1 MRRWMATLLLLLPL
15 WGCAGQESSLDEA
28 LRFRASLTQ
37 AGGCSFVGR
46 ITADFGDSVEV
57 FTVSCRASAE
67 GTTELTL
74 LEPETLEGVTA
85 VVSQDG
91 GTVTYDGLMV
101 EFGLLAQGN
110 LIPAAAPA
118 VVAGCWS
125 SAYISCAA
133 SDADSYRVTYERD
146 YEEKRLTVDTFFKN
160 GLPYYAEVCYNQ
172 TCVLQ
177 MEISDY
183 TMN

>member
-1 MRRWMATLLLLLPL
+1 MRRWMAVFALLLPL
-15 WGCAGQESSLDEA
+15 WGCSAQENQLEEA
-28 LRFRASLTQ
+28 LHFRASLTQ
-37 AGGCSFVGR
+37 AGGCSFVGT
-46 ITADFGDSVEV
+46 ITADFGDSVEQ
-57 FTVSCRASAE
+57 FTVSCRVSSDA
-67 GTTELTL
+67 TTELTL

-85 VVSQDG
+85 TVSADG
-91 GTVTYDGLMV
+91 GTVAYDGLMV

-125 SAYISCAA
+125 SAYISSAA
-133 SDADSYRVTYERD
+133 HDADGYRVTYERD

-172 TCVLQ
+172 ACVLQ
-177 MEISDY
+177 LEISNY